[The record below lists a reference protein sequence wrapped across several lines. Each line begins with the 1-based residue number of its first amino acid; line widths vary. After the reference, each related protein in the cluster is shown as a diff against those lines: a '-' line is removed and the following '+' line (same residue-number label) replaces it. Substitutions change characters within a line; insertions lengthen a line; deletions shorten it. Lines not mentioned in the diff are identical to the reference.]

1 VERLTKKRDL
11 RQPLIFGT
19 VIGVAMAATPFA
31 FWWLPPAT
39 VYALGLIFI
48 AAVYI
53 GFSVADG
60 RRKVIAIETAI
71 ATVFVVVAA
80 VAITGPAWLL
90 VAGLTGHGFKDLWQQ
105 RTQFVTGTR
114 WWPPFC
120 VATDWV
126 AAAIIALTLAA
137 GANLR

>member
-1 VERLTKKRDL
+1 
-11 RQPLIFGT
+11 
-19 VIGVAMAATPFA
+19 MAATPFA

-39 VYALGLIFI
+39 VYACGLIFI

-60 RRKVIAIETAI
+60 RLTVIAIETAV

-90 VAGLTGHGFKDLWQQ
+90 VAGLAGHGVKDWWQHHS
-105 RTQFVTGTR
+105 QFVTGTR

-126 AAAIIALTLAA
+126 AAAIITLALAA
-137 GANLR
+137 GTDLR